1 MAPAS
6 TRPRIAGARKAVIQS
21 RPAGL
26 MVSLRRASVIMP
38 RSPTSTTRSSAKRPL
53 ILLTWLSSVEGSA
66 DIALEDLDRH
76 RASLGGAKKPK
87 HDLQL
92 AFAVAIV
99 TELRQWAG
107 AALKV
112 GSRDVVEHQR
122 AVLQVA
128 AGQRV
133 LDALLLIDEPIEGL
147 IKFLLIDRCEAQHRA
162 ERTVRRLRIEQ
173 ARRRQLGYWI
183 KQPCDDHGDG
193 QRHFACWSPTTL
205 RQHAIELELA
215 QCAQCRRHVPV
226 RQAAQQGQ
234 LLFARREIAAQHTS
248 QRFDL
253 RERPMRDVG
262 KRALL
267 DLLPLTIGLSQ
278 QVCGRRAAIGNAIHV
293 HDSRES
299 CFAAPCQAQNA
310 QLHGYKLGLLP
321 PTGFIINDLRN
332 FCGVTSGDRKSTRL
346 N

>member
-99 TELRQWAG
+99 TELRRWAG

-112 GSRDVVEHQR
+112 GRRDVVEHQR

-183 KQPCDDHGDG
+183 KQPCDDHGEDND
-193 QRHFACWSPTTL
+193 TL
-205 RQHAIELELA
+205 RAG
-215 QCAQCRRHVPV
+215 CRPPCDSTRSSLSLRSVPS
-226 RQAAQQGQ
+226 AA
-234 LLFARREIAAQHTS
+234 ATC
-248 QRFDL
+248 
-253 RERPMRDVG
+253 P
-262 KRALL
+262 
-267 DLLPLTIGLSQ
+267 
-278 QVCGRRAAIGNAIHV
+278 CGRLRSRAHCLN
-293 HDSRES
+293 
-299 CFAAPCQAQNA
+299 
-310 QLHGYKLGLLP
+310 
-321 PTGFIINDLRN
+321 RN
-332 FCGVTSGDRKSTRL
+332 VTEADRH
-346 N
+346 NWA